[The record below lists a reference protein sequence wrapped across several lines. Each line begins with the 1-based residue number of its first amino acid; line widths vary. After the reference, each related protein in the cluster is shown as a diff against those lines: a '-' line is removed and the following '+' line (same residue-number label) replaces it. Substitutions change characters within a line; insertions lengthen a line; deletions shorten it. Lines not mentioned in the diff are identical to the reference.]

1 MNYLKE
7 TICRM
12 ILVVDN
18 RPTILEK
25 LHYLLGL
32 IATFGPIAYLLDGLN
47 LWFNS
52 NQQFSSFVIIC
63 LFVNLAVGVRY
74 HNKMGTFN
82 WKEFFVKNIEMWVIL
97 ILVYGLLEMLRI
109 TAGNN
114 FVGEGFKVL
123 IQVMT
128 LLYPISKALKNI
140 YILSNKKF
148 PPSFIMDKIYT
159 FEKNGDLNDLFH
171 IDKKQDDK

>member
-1 MNYLKE
+1 
-7 TICRM
+7 M
-12 ILVVDN
+12 ILMVDN
-18 RPTILEK
+18 RPTVLEK
-25 LHYLLGL
+25 LHYLIGL
-32 IATFGPIAYLLDGLN
+32 IVTFGPIAYILDGLN
-47 LWFNS
+47 LWFEN

-63 LFVNLAVGVRY
+63 LLVNLLVGVRY
-74 HNKMGTFN
+74 HNKMRTFC
-82 WKEFFVKNIEMWVIL
+82 WKEFFIKNIEMWVIL
-97 ILVYGLLEMLRI
+97 VLVYGLLEMLRI

-114 FVGEGFKVL
+114 IVGEGFKVL

-159 FEKNGDLNDLFH
+159 FEKNGDLNNLFQ
-171 IDKKQDDK
+171 IDKKQNDQ